1 MSSLEVQFYSAKVRE
16 RKYQLELHN
25 FSDLVFPKEFIST
38 MLKQAGF
45 CDVKVVSLGKHDFQT
60 MADETN
66 RVGCANLGFNFIT
79 ACKKSGL

>member
-1 MSSLEVQFYSAKVRE
+1 LSSLEVQFYSAKVRE

-45 CDVKVVSLGKHDFQT
+45 CDVKIVSLTRQELQIPEDQQP
-60 MADETN
+60 E
-66 RVGCANLGFNFIT
+66 CLGAIFTT
-79 ACKKSGL
+79 ACKKLGSGQ